1 MKDETGSTGQEIMAE
16 SSPTIRALTDKN
28 PLRNL
33 LLEVCVPDEAG
44 VKSIAVIARYERLSS
59 ESVQKWCRHLE
70 IPPNRAMG
78 LVKKYA
84 AYRNKAVIN
93 AALLGEVPALREITI
108 EEFFPFI
115 FTEHAADFS

>member
-1 MKDETGSTGQEIMAE
+1 MKDETGTTGQQIMAE
-16 SSPTIRALTDKN
+16 SSPTIRALTDTN

-33 LLEVCVPDEAG
+33 LLAVCVPDEAG

-84 AYRNKAVIN
+84 DYRNKAVKN
-93 AALLGEVPALREITI
+93 ADLLGETVALPEISI